1 MTKRTVEPEEKP
13 DQVQITRR
21 AFVKAGGALVV
32 TVALPARRLVGAAE
46 NSAALEEAPEG
57 APTTLDATW
66 VASWLELRSDGT
78 ILARTGRTE
87 TGTGMSG
94 YYAQAIAE
102 ELRVRPEV
110 ISLVLGDTDRTPDGG
125 YSAGFLTGMENVR
138 KVAAYTHQALL
149 ELAAKQ
155 LEVPAASLRVVDG
168 VVSGNGKSVS
178 YGELVKGQ
186 QLELKIPVKGE
197 LPQPDATKWVGMTT
211 LDGITV
217 TGEPALKPVME
228 FQVIG
233 TSHPMPGTPD
243 KVTGKTKW
251 SCDVS
256 LPGMLHG
263 RMVRPATMG
272 STLISPGALDK
283 KKFPTA
289 ELVKKGNLVA
299 VVSPNEW
306 EAIRASEAVAA
317 GTKWTEWAGLPGS
330 ENVTKAIRAYQWE
343 KADQTSGKAD
353 ETKQALSKAPQAISA
368 SYEQGYT
375 RHAPIG
381 PFVAVAD
388 VREDRSTTVWTHS
401 AQSQGL
407 RARIAFMLGV
417 PTEKVVVRWLEH
429 SGQYGRTTFGG
440 DGAETDAVILSQ
452 MTGKPVRV
460 QWTLQED
467 LVWSSV
473 SPAWVSDFKASVDA
487 KGYLS
492 AVQSAFYSPHM
503 TDPRPVGALL
513 AGMPAVTSKPGG
525 FVATEWPYD
534 KIQRLEEAYGMPNVG
549 AETASGGLRGN
560 IMRTPGQR
568 QQCFALEGFMN
579 EAAARAGMDPI
590 EYRIA
595 HTSDQRLIEIL
606 RATAKAAG
614 WEPGKSPRESAR
626 QSRSAGLTGR
636 GVCIIVRSNAY
647 WAGIAV
653 VNVTPAT
660 GAVQVTKFTIGC
672 EPGKVINPRQLERCL
687 KSGVVMGLSEALKE
701 EVTFDRSKVTST
713 NWSRYKILTM
723 QEMPEIQ
730 VVTMSRDDK
739 GFGGGSEAANAV
751 VPAAVAAALFDAT
764 GVWARRIPLTA
775 GYVKELLKA

>member
-1 MTKRTVEPEEKP
+1 M
-13 DQVQITRR
+13 
-21 AFVKAGGALVV
+21 
-32 TVALPARRLVGAAE
+32 GAAE
-46 NSAALEEAPEG
+46 NSALVAPEG
-57 APTTLDATW
+57 AANTLDASR
-66 VASWLELRSDGT
+66 VASWLELHSDGT

-110 ISLVLGDTDRTPDGG
+110 ISLMLGDTDRTPDGG

-138 KVAAYTHQALL
+138 KVAAYTHRALL

-155 LEVPAASLRVVDG
+155 LEVPVASLRVVDG

-186 QLELKIPVKGE
+186 QLELKIPVTGE

-217 TGEPALKPVME
+217 TGEPALKPVKE

-256 LPGMLHG
+256 LPGMLHA
-263 RMVRPATMG
+263 RMVRPTTLG
-272 STLISPGALDK
+272 STLISPGAVDK

-289 ELVKKGNLVA
+289 EVVKKGNLVA

-306 EAIRASEAVAA
+306 EAIRAAEAVAA

-330 ENVTKAIRAYQWE
+330 ENVTKAIRAYKWE

-353 ETKQALSKAPQAISA
+353 ETKQALVKAAKTISA

-388 VREDRSTTVWTHS
+388 VRGDQSTTVWTHS

-417 PTEKVVVRWLEH
+417 PTEKVVVRWMEH

-440 DGAETDAVILSQ
+440 DGAEADAVILSQ
-452 MTGKPVRV
+452 MMGKPVRV

-467 LVWSSV
+467 LAWSSV

-487 KGYLS
+487 NGYLS

-513 AGMPAVTSKPGG
+513 AGMPSVTSKPGG

-595 HTSDQRLIEIL
+595 HTSDQRLIDIL

-636 GVCIIVRSNAY
+636 GVCVIVRSNAY
-647 WAGIAV
+647 WAGIAE